1 LPEFP
6 KSGNRVIER
15 DRPLSN
21 FGNYQILAISAISC
35 EALPVSVV
43 DFAFMLNVFVLTG
56 AGISAESGIP
66 VFQGT
71 SWRGYSHYQLASI
84 DAWRADPQLVWEY
97 YSERRR
103 RARDAKPN
111 PAHLALAEFEQ
122 ASAVEHCFVCTQ
134 NVDSLHE
141 AAGSRELF
149 HIHGKLFESRC
160 AADCGRPVFAD
171 HESYLERELPR
182 CSCGALVRP
191 NVCWFGEQPYHLDRV
206 FQELERC
213 DHFLAIGTSGS
224 VEPVSS
230 FVALLKR
237 RRDRDKHAAKTIYL
251 GLAEPANAAY
261 FDEVHLG
268 PASSLVPRV
277 LAAIQP

>member
-1 LPEFP
+1 MA
-6 KSGNRVIER
+6 R
-15 DRPLSN
+15 
-21 FGNYQILAISAISC
+21 
-35 EALPVSVV
+35 
-43 DFAFMLNVFVLTG
+43 VFVLTG

-66 VFQGT
+66 IFQGT

-84 DAWRADPQLVWEY
+84 DAWHADPQLVWEY

-111 PAHLALAEFEQ
+111 SAHIALADFERSR
-122 ASAVEHCFVCTQ
+122 AAEGFFLCTQ

-141 AAGSRELF
+141 AAGSREVI
-149 HIHGKLFESRC
+149 HIHGRLFESRC
-160 AADCGRPVFAD
+160 AAECGRPAFAD
-171 HESYLERELPR
+171 LQEYAGRELPH
-182 CSCGALVRP
+182 CSCGAMLRP

-206 FQELERC
+206 FQELESC

-224 VEPVSS
+224 VEPVAS

-237 RRDRDKHAAKTIYL
+237 DKNNAAAKTVYL
-251 GLAEPANAAY
+251 GLDSPANAGY

-268 PASSLVPRV
+268 LASVIVPKI
-277 LAAIQP
+277 LDALGG